1 MGNILQKL
9 FSGFSQ
15 EAKILLVGLDAAG
28 KTTLLYKLKLGEQ
41 VTTIPTI
48 GFNVET
54 VSYKNV
60 SFTMWDVG
68 GQDRIRKL
76 WRYYYQG
83 CNAIIF
89 VVDSAD
95 RERIDEARDELAAL
109 LKADELKD
117 AALLVYANK
126 QDFSHAM
133 SVSEVMSKLGLNDSA
148 NRSRP
153 VRCEATS
160 AHTGFGIYEGMEWLS
175 QTLKK

>member
-54 VSYKNV
+54 VTYKNV
-60 SFTMWDVG
+60 TFTMWDVG

-76 WRYYYQG
+76 WRYYFQG
-83 CNAIIF
+83 SNAIIF

-95 RERIDEARDELAAL
+95 RERMDEAKDELAAM

-117 AALLVYANK
+117 AALLVFANK
-126 QDFSHAM
+126 QDFSQAM
-133 SVSEVMSKLGLNDSA
+133 STSEVMSKLGLLDAANHGRRVHCQASSA
-148 NRSRP
+148 
-153 VRCEATS
+153 T
-160 AHTGFGIYEGMEWLS
+160 TGMGIYEGMEWLS